1 MTLHFVVSIN
11 YKEPTKAGCS
21 PAALESLS
29 LSLSHSFIHLL
40 TLSVF
45 VFAFVHSRLR
55 ETNSLYANKTVVSL
69 EFINT
74 EVNSIGNDNTWLG
87 KSNGDLQQK
96 QEPEEG
102 KKKFGNFKPVCTQKW
117 FDGNQFDK

>member
-11 YKEPTKAGCS
+11 YKEPTEAGCS
-21 PAALESLS
+21 PAALAFLS
-29 LSLSHSFIHLL
+29 LSLSRPFIHLL

-45 VFAFVHSRLR
+45 VFSVFVHSRLR

-74 EVNSIGNDNTWLG
+74 EVNSIGNDNTWLA

-96 QEPEEG
+96 PAAQAG
-102 KKKFGNFKPVCTQKW
+102 KKLAIRSQVCSKMVRWQPI
-117 FDGNQFDK
+117 Q